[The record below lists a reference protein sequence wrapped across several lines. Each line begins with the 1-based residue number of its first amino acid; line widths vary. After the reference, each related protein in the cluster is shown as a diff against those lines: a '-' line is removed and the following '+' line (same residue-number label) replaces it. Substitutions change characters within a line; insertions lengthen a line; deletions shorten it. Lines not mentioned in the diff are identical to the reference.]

1 VGRWQHGWEVRP
13 EPKVSVPDTTPQEL
27 FSRFYFDSLTHDPV
41 SLRML
46 GERMGW
52 DHVLLGSD
60 YPFDMASIDP
70 VGAVEAA
77 GLGVDVETQVLEQT
91 AVSFLRAL

>member
-1 VGRWQHGWEVRP
+1 M
-13 EPKVSVPDTTPQEL
+13 
-27 FSRFYFDSLTHDPV
+27 FYFDSLTHDPV

-60 YPFDMASIDP
+60 YPFDMASTDP
-70 VGAVEAA
+70 VGAIEGADVGAEA
-77 GLGVDVETQVLEQT
+77 ETQILERT
-91 AVSFLRAL
+91 AATFLRPM